1 MKLKTTD
8 IVRVIAGKDKGKQ
21 GKVLQVFP
29 SLNRVVVEGV
39 NLATRHLRGNRAS
52 GGKGQKIQFPSPL
65 HASNVMVVGKGGKT
79 GRVGYKF
86 LETAGKR
93 TKVRVLRTKG
103 GTEDIG

>member
-1 MKLKTTD
+1 MKLKTAD

-39 NLATRHLRGNRAS
+39 NVATRHLRGNKAA
-52 GGKGQKIQFPSPL
+52 GGKGTKIEFPSPIN
-65 HASNVMVVGKGGKT
+65 ASNVMVMGKGGKT

-86 LETAGKR
+86 IGSGDARK
-93 TKVRVLRTKG
+93 KVRVLRLKG